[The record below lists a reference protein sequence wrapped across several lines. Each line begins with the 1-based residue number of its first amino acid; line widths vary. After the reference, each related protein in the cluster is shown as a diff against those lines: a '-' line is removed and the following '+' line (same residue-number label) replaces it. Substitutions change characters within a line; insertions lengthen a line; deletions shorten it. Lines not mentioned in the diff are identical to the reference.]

1 MLTRRRLLEAMGAC
15 VLSPAMTE
23 GPFFVDEGLNRS
35 DVTAGATHAAVT
47 EGVPLLL
54 EVAVVGARSGCA
66 ALAGVRVDIWHAD
79 ANGDYSDVGAQRGR
93 QFLRG
98 YQVTDASGKV
108 AFRTIYPGWYPGRAV
123 HIHIKARKNGATY
136 HFSEFTS
143 QLFFD
148 DGVNEKVM
156 AQAPYNTRGT
166 RFVRNARDGIFR
178 ARSAIVVELVPE
190 AKGYLGKATLG
201 LDA

>member
-1 MLTRRRLLEAMGAC
+1 MLTRRRILEAMGAC

-123 HIHIKARKNGATY
+123 QR
-136 HFSEFTS
+136 
-143 QLFFD
+143 
-148 DGVNEKVM
+148 
-156 AQAPYNTRGT
+156 
-166 RFVRNARDGIFR
+166 
-178 ARSAIVVELVPE
+178 
-190 AKGYLGKATLG
+190 
-201 LDA
+201 

>member
-1 MLTRRRLLEAMGAC
+1 MLTRRRVLEAMGAC

-23 GPFFVDEGLNRS
+23 GPFFVDAGLDRS

-47 EGVPLLL
+47 QGAPLLL

-66 ALAGVRVDIWHAD
+66 PLAGERVDIWHAD
-79 ANGDYSDVGAQRGR
+79 ANGDYSDVGATRGR

-98 YQVTDASGKV
+98 YQVTDANGKV
-108 AFRTIYPGWYPGRAV
+108 TFRTIYPGWYPGRAI
-123 HIHIKARKNGATY
+123 HIHIKARGAR
-136 HFSEFTS
+136 EFTS

-148 DGVNEKVM
+148 DAVNEKVM
-156 AQAPYNTRGT
+156 AQAPYDTRGT
-166 RFVRNARDGIFR
+166 RVVRNARDDIFR
-178 ARSAIVVELVPE
+178 GRSAILVDLAPE